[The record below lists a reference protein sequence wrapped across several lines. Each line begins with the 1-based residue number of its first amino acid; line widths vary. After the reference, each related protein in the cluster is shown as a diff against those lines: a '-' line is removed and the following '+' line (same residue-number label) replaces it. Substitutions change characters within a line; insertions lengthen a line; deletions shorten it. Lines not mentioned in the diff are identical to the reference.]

1 MIKISKINLLCFDK
15 SQILTDCLQRLYKQ
29 FVEIGGLLK
38 L

>member
-1 MIKISKINLLCFDK
+1 MTETPQINWEYFDK